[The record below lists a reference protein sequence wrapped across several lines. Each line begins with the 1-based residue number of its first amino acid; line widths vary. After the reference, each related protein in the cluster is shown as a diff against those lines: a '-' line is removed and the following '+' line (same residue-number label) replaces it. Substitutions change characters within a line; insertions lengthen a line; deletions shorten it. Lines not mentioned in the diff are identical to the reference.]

1 MVVAAAVTM
10 AAATAATAVKARD
23 LELAPLSGAS
33 SHHG

>member
-1 MVVAAAVTM
+1 MVVAAAGTM
-10 AAATAATAVKARD
+10 AAATAVKARD